1 MTVAISSC
9 SEPHLKRIS
18 GKNVPCGSDALAQRI
33 ISLVVPSSNIFPPF
47 FLFTSK
53 PKSEQPESSPENPVT
68 VISVINQVDLKYLH
82 TLGGD
87 HK

>member
-1 MTVAISSC
+1 M
-9 SEPHLKRIS
+9 PHVKRIS
-18 GKNVPCGSDALAQRI
+18 GRNVPCGSDALAQWI

-53 PKSEQPESSPENPVT
+53 PKSEQTESSPGNPAT
-68 VISVINQVDLKYLH
+68 LISVINQADLKYLH

-87 HK
+87 HSNLLYF